1 MPSERA
7 IRIEADGVRLY
18 AILSEGPVAA
28 AIWAALPLEGRARIG
43 PGEVAFEAAAHCE
56 PILPPRA
63 EVWSGDLGWRVEGP
77 GLALFHATAEPGAP
91 PRPIVAAP
99 PVQIFG
105 RITGDASRLA
115 RVRDGARVRLTALEG

>member
-28 AIWAALPLEGRARIG
+28 AIWAALPLDGRARIR
-43 PGEVAFEAAAHCE
+43 PGEVAFDAAVRCE
-56 PILPPRA
+56 PILPARA
-63 EVWSGDLGWRVEGP
+63 EVASGDLAWRAEGP
-77 GLALFHATAEPGAP
+77 GLALFHAAAEPGSP
-91 PRPIVAAP
+91 PRPIAANP

-105 RITGDASRLA
+105 RITGDATRLA
-115 RVRDGARVRLTALEG
+115 RVREGARVRLTALEG

>member
-18 AILSEGPVAA
+18 AILNDGPVAA
-28 AIWAALPLEGRARIG
+28 AIWEALPLEGRARIR
-43 PGEVAFEAAAHCE
+43 PGEVGFDAAVRCD
-56 PILPPRA
+56 PILPPRG
-63 EVWSGDLGWRVEGP
+63 EVKSGDLAWRAEGP
-77 GLALFHATAEPGAP
+77 GVALFHAAAEPGAP
-91 PRPIVAAP
+91 PRPIAAVP

-105 RITGDASRLA
+105 RITGDATRLA